1 MEDSYSRLWGEFVSL
16 LHGLKDLNAQALDAT
31 GVRCEQAGAHVLGKL
46 ELLGPVRLTELAHAL
61 GLDPSSVSR
70 QVTALERSGWVAR
83 EKDPV
88 DQRAQRLE
96 LTPKGRRVV
105 DVVRQARHEAL
116 ERLTPGWSPDDLD
129 DLASRLAR
137 LNTDLNTHRDLLG
150 ARQETA

>member
-1 MEDSYSRLWGEFVSL
+1 MEDSYGRLWGEFISL
-16 LHGLKDLNAQALDAT
+16 LHGLKDLNVHALEVT

-46 ELLGPVRLTELAHAL
+46 EMLGPVRLTELAHAL

-83 EKDPV
+83 AKDPV

-96 LTPKGRRVV
+96 LTPEGRQVV
-105 DVVRQARHEAL
+105 EAVRFARHEAL
-116 ERLTPGWSPDDLD
+116 ERLTPGWSADDLD
-129 DLASRLAR
+129 DLTSRLAR
-137 LNTDLNTHRDLLG
+137 LNTDLNTHRELLG